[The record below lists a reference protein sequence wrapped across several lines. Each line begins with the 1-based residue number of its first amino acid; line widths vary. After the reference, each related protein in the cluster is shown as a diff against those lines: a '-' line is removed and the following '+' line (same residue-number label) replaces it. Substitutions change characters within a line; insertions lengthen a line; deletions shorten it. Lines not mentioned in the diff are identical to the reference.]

1 MRPTELEQPPL
12 YSSLSLQPVLC
23 EMVELFVAEMPA
35 RVGRMQAYFDRAD
48 WDGLRRAAH
57 QIRGVAASYGFHVLV
72 PYAARLAAH
81 LELATPIGKRRVRRW
96 AELVGQ
102 CRRVSTR

>member
-1 MRPTELEQPPL
+1 MAPTELEQPPL

-35 RVGRMQAYFDRAD
+35 RVGRMQAYFDGGD

-57 QIRGVAASYGFHVLV
+57 QIRGVAASYGFDVLV
-72 PYAARLAAH
+72 PYAARLERSLSGNPDRERTREA
-81 LELATPIGKRRVRRW
+81 L